1 MMAQKKGYNMKLYN
15 TLTRKIDEFE
25 PIEAGHVKMY
35 CCGPT
40 VYSWPHIGNLR
51 TYLNEDFLRR
61 TLTRAGYEVTHVMNI
76 TDVGHLTSDGDTG
89 EDKMLKA
96 AEQEKMDVLAL
107 ARKYENS
114 FFEQTQALHILRPTI
129 VCRATEHI
137 DDMIAFVKKLEEK
150 GLAYVAGGNVYFDT
164 VKFGS
169 YGTLSGQNLS
179 SLQHGARVEED
190 ANKRNPTDFV
200 LWFTSSKFENQ
211 ILQWDSPWGRG
222 YPGWHIECSVMSSK
236 YLGERIDIH
245 CGGVDH
251 IAVHHENER
260 AQSEGC
266 FGHKWVNYWVHNEW
280 LQLKG
285 IKMSK
290 SLGNI
295 LTVSALKEK
304 GYDPLAYRYL
314 ALTAHYKSPLL
325 FSFEA
330 LDSAQKAYDNLKA
343 RIIEIKKGGEG
354 AIDEQVKTEAL
365 SRFDSAL
372 FNDIGTPQALAV
384 MWEVIKSNTL
394 SSATKWAILQDM
406 DSVLGFDMSSFQE
419 EAYIPDAEVEALLQ
433 ERKEARA
440 SKNWARSDEIRNLL
454 AEKGLTVK
462 DMPDGTV
469 QISKI

>member
-96 AEQEKMDVLAL
+96 AEKEKMDVLAL

-295 LTVSALKEK
+295 LTVAALKEK

-343 RIIEIKKGGEG
+343 TVIEIKKSG
-354 AIDEQVKTEAL
+354 AGAVDEQAKTEAL
-365 SRFDSAL
+365 SRFDNAL

-384 MWEVIKSNTL
+384 MWEVVKSNTL
-394 SSATKWAILQDM
+394 SSATKWAVLQDM
-406 DSVLGFDMSSFQE
+406 DTVLGFGMSDFQE
-419 EAYIPDAEVEALLQ
+419 ETYTPDAEIDALLQ

-440 SKNWARSDEIRNLL
+440 AKNWARSDEIRNLL
-454 AEKGLTVK
+454 AEKGWAVK

-469 QISKI
+469 QLTRA

>member
-1 MMAQKKGYNMKLYN
+1 MKLYN

-25 PIEAGHVKMY
+25 PIEAGRVKMY

-61 TLTRAGYEVTHVMNI
+61 TLMRAGYDVTHVMNI

-114 FFEQTQALHILRPTI
+114 FFEQSQALHILRPTI

-137 DDMIAFVKKLEEK
+137 EDMIAFVKKLEEK

-169 YGTLSGQNLS
+169 YGTLSGQNLA

-190 ANKRNPTDFV
+190 TNKRNATDFV

-285 IKMSK
+285 LKMSK

-295 LTVSALKEK
+295 LTVEALKEK

-325 FSFEA
+325 FSFEV

-343 RIIEIKKGGEG
+343 RVIEIKKNTEG
-354 AIDEQVKTEAL
+354 VVDENAKAEFLA
-365 SRFDSAL
+365 RFDAAL
-372 FNDIGTPQALAV
+372 FNDVGTPQALAV
-384 MWEVIKSNTL
+384 MWEVAKSTSL
-394 SSATKWAILQDM
+394 SAATKWSVLQSM
-406 DSVLGFDMSSFQE
+406 DEVLGFGMSDFQE
-419 EAYIPDAEVEALLQ
+419 EAYTPDAEVEALLR
-433 ERKEARA
+433 ERAEARA

-454 AEKGLTVK
+454 AQKGLSVK

-469 QISKI
+469 QINKI